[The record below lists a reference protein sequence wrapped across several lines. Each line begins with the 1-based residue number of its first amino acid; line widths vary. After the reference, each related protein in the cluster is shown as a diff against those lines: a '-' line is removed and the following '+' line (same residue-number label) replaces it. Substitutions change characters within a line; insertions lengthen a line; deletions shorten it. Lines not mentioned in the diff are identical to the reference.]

1 MFKITPIFIGLRYI
15 LSKKDNRIISFTS
28 LVSMTGLTLG
38 VMVIVIVLAIFN
50 GAQGEQR
57 ERTLITVPHADIYT
71 EGNFPE
77 WQQAI
82 NILSQQD
89 GIESVSAYTL
99 LEAMLSKNGI
109 HQVTEVKGIN
119 PETETLTS
127 EIESSMLHGSL
138 AELRSG
144 DRGIILGRRL
154 ANSLRLFSGDAVN
167 LIVPELAKSSSDLQL
182 NMYTFVIVGIF
193 DVQFSI
199 GSELALIHI
208 DDSVELLN
216 LNNIDEAVRL
226 RLKVD
231 DIFNAANLVNRNI
244 DLLASELPGS
254 DYQGKDWSVS
264 EASLF
269 NALRMEK
276 IMTWFMLMMI
286 VAIGAFNIIST
297 LVMVVSEKKTDIAIL
312 RTMGAS
318 ESTIMTIFIV
328 QGLLVG
334 VSGTIFG
341 AGLGLIITANF
352 ESIGK
357 LLELLVIPDGM
368 FMLSIIETDI
378 QITDVV
384 ITCLVA
390 LLISFLATLYP
401 AWKASR
407 IHPAEIL
414 RYE

>member
-1 MFKITPIFIGLRYI
+1 
-15 LSKKDNRIISFTS
+15 
-28 LVSMTGLTLG
+28 
-38 VMVIVIVLAIFN
+38 
-50 GAQGEQR
+50 
-57 ERTLITVPHADIYT
+57 
-71 EGNFPE
+71 
-77 WQQAI
+77 
-82 NILSQQD
+82 
-89 GIESVSAYTL
+89 
-99 LEAMLSKNGI
+99 
-109 HQVTEVKGIN
+109 
-119 PETETLTS
+119 
-127 EIESSMLHGSL
+127 
-138 AELRSG
+138 
-144 DRGIILGRRL
+144 
-154 ANSLRLFSGDAVN
+154 
-167 LIVPELAKSSSDLQL
+167 
-182 NMYTFVIVGIF
+182 MYTFVIVGIF

>member
-82 NILSQQD
+82 NILSQQH

-276 IMTWFMLMMI
+276 IMTWFMFMMI

>member
-226 RLKVD
+226 RLKVE